1 MATSDY
7 QRVEKAIEFLD
18 AHFREQPSLAR
29 VARAAGLSAFHFQRL
44 FRRWAGVSP
53 KRFVQYLT
61 AAHARALLFQTK
73 NVLEA
78 AHGAGLSGGGRL
90 HDLMV
95 TVHAATPGDIQSG
108 GRGLVIRYGT
118 HATPFGDCFCAIT
131 KRGVCALEF
140 DTSSKQALR
149 RLHSQWPYAELR
161 HAPKETA
168 AVAARLHW
176 RPGTTRAPLTVHLKG
191 TNFQVRVW
199 EALLRIAP
207 GKLATYEMVAKQI
220 GKPHAVRAVANAVA
234 SNPVAL
240 LIPCHR
246 VICKSGALG
255 GYRWGVARKQALIG
269 WESARFARKR
279 GVRLAGARP
288 AGSARP
294 IFD

>member
-1 MATSDY
+1 MADSDY
-7 QRVEKAIEFLD
+7 ERVEKAIEFLD
-18 AHFREQPSLAR
+18 THFREQPSLAR
-29 VARAAGLSAFHFQRL
+29 VARAVGLSEFHFQRL

-61 AAHARALLFQTK
+61 AAHARALLLQTK

-118 HATPFGDCFCAIT
+118 HATSFGDCFCAIT
-131 KRGVCALEF
+131 DRGVCAIEF
-140 DTSSKQALR
+140 VASSKQALR
-149 RLHSQWPYAELR
+149 RLRGQWPNAELR
-161 HAPKETA
+161 HAPRETA
-168 AVAARLHW
+168 AVAARLHR
-176 RPGTTRAPLTVHLKG
+176 RPGTTCAPLTVYLKG

-199 EALLRIAP
+199 EALLHIAP
-207 GKLATYEMVAKQI
+207 GKLTTYEMVAKRI

-246 VICKSGALG
+246 VIRKSGALG
-255 GYRWGVARKQALIG
+255 GYRWGIARKQALIG
-269 WESARFARKR
+269 WESSHFAGKTDTPLVGANTVGNARS
-279 GVRLAGARP
+279 L
-288 AGSARP
+288 
-294 IFD
+294 FD

>member
-1 MATSDY
+1 MSASDY
-7 QRVEKAIEFLD
+7 QRIEKAIEFLD
-18 AHFREQPSLAR
+18 AHFREQPNLAR

-61 AAHARALLFQTK
+61 AAHARALLRQTT

-118 HATPFGDCFCAIT
+118 HPTPFGDCFCALT
-131 KRGVCALEF
+131 DRGICALEF
-140 DTSSKQALR
+140 VSSTKQTLKRLR
-149 RLHSQWPYAELR
+149 SEWPRAELR

-168 AVAARLHW
+168 AVAARL
-176 RPGTTRAPLTVHLKG
+176 RRRTGAARAPVSLYVKG

-207 GKLATYEMVAKQI
+207 GKLATYEMVARQV
-220 GKPHAVRAVANAVA
+220 GKPRAVRAVANAVA

-246 VICKSGALG
+246 VIRKSGALG

-269 WESARFARKR
+269 WEAAHFSGTNRVPQAHPNA
-279 GVRLAGARP
+279 AGP
-288 AGSARP
+288 P
-294 IFD
+294 VQI

>member
-1 MATSDY
+1 MADSDY
-7 QRVEKAIEFLD
+7 ERIEKAIEFLD
-18 AHFREQPSLAR
+18 THFREQPSLAR
-29 VARAAGLSAFHFQRL
+29 VARAVGLSEFHFQRL

-61 AAHARALLFQTK
+61 AVHARALLLQTK
-73 NVLEA
+73 NVLDA
-78 AHGAGLSGGGRL
+78 AHGVGLSGGGRL

-95 TVHAATPGDIQSG
+95 TVHAATPGDIRSG

-131 KRGVCALEF
+131 NRGVCALEF
-140 DTSSKQALR
+140 AASSKQALR
-149 RLHSQWPYAELR
+149 RLRGQWPNADLR

-168 AVAARLHW
+168 AVAARLHR
-176 RPGTTRAPLTVHLKG
+176 RPGTTRAPLTVYLKG

-199 EALLRIAP
+199 EALLLIAP
-207 GKLATYEMVAKQI
+207 GKLATYEMVAKRI

-246 VICKSGALG
+246 VIRKSGALG

-269 WESARFARKR
+269 WESARFA
-279 GVRLAGARP
+279 
-288 AGSARP
+288 
-294 IFD
+294 